1 MGIHENNKQSKNDEK
16 KIIPEMNEKKMILE
30 INKKKIARNK
40 KFVEIQLERGRN
52 QVTK

>member
-1 MGIHENNKQSKNDEK
+1 MTIRRVGIHENNKQSKNDEK

-40 KFVEIQLERGRN
+40 KSKITRRSE
-52 QVTK
+52 